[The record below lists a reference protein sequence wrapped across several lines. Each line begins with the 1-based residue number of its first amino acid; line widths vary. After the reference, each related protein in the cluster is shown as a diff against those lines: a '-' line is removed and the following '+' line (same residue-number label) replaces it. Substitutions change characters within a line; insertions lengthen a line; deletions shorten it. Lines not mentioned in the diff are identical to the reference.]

1 MENNSNYE
9 SNPNGTPNQ
18 GGPGGNR
25 PHGNGPQGP
34 GGNGPQGNG
43 QNGPGGNGNGNMP
56 PKKQNLLF
64 LLIAS
69 LITLVCMSYF
79 MKSFDEAN
87 TREIPYNEFVTMLE
101 EGKVDSV
108 YITSDRVEIYPVE
121 EQKEGNS
128 QNPFAMMSQSPMIT
142 YYTGRAESDDALS
155 ARLLEAGV
163 EINPEIPD
171 NSGLLMSILLTYVL
185 PILLL
190 WFLLSFAYKKMG
202 QGGGMMGVGKSNA
215 KVYVQ
220 KETGVTF
227 KDVAGED
234 EAKESLQEVVDFLHN
249 PGKYV
254 QIGAKLPKGALLV
267 GPPGTGKTLLAKAVA
282 GEAHVPFFSLTGSD
296 FIELYVGVGAS
307 RVRDLF
313 KEANKNAP
321 CIIFI
326 DEIDAIGRSRDSK
339 YGGGNEEREQTL
351 NQLLS
356 EMDGFDSTKGILV
369 LGATNR
375 PEILDKALLRPGR
388 FDRRIIVDKPD
399 LKGRVDILK
408 VHAKDVKMDE
418 SVDFDAIAL
427 ATSGAVGSD
436 LANMINEAAIN
447 AVKEHREYVT
457 QKDLFDAVEQVLVG
471 KEKKDRIM
479 SKEERKIVSYHEVG
493 HALISALQKNSEPVQ
508 KITIVPRTMG
518 ALGYVMHVPEEEKFL
533 NTEAELRDMLV
544 SLLGGRAAE
553 EIVFDTVTTG
563 ASNDIEKAT
572 NIAKSMVTQYGMSKK
587 FGLIGLATVESKYLS
602 GQASLNCADVTAA
615 AIDEEV
621 MKMLAESYE
630 KAKELLS
637 ENREVLDKIAEFLIE
652 KETITGKEFMKI
664 FRELKGISE
673 PEEEENFED
682 KKTEDSKEAES
693 EEAAS
698 VEENNSEQQPET
710 SEETEQSAPTEE
722 NPDNLKETETESV
735 SE

>member
-79 MKSFDEAN
+79 MKSSDEAN

-220 KETGVTF
+220 
-227 KDVAGED
+227 
-234 EAKESLQEVVDFLHN
+234 
-249 PGKYV
+249 
-254 QIGAKLPKGALLV
+254 
-267 GPPGTGKTLLAKAVA
+267 
-282 GEAHVPFFSLTGSD
+282 
-296 FIELYVGVGAS
+296 
-307 RVRDLF
+307 
-313 KEANKNAP
+313 
-321 CIIFI
+321 
-326 DEIDAIGRSRDSK
+326 
-339 YGGGNEEREQTL
+339 
-351 NQLLS
+351 
-356 EMDGFDSTKGILV
+356 
-369 LGATNR
+369 
-375 PEILDKALLRPGR
+375 
-388 FDRRIIVDKPD
+388 
-399 LKGRVDILK
+399 
-408 VHAKDVKMDE
+408 
-418 SVDFDAIAL
+418 
-427 ATSGAVGSD
+427 
-436 LANMINEAAIN
+436 
-447 AVKEHREYVT
+447 
-457 QKDLFDAVEQVLVG
+457 
-471 KEKKDRIM
+471 
-479 SKEERKIVSYHEVG
+479 
-493 HALISALQKNSEPVQ
+493 
-508 KITIVPRTMG
+508 
-518 ALGYVMHVPEEEKFL
+518 
-533 NTEAELRDMLV
+533 
-544 SLLGGRAAE
+544 
-553 EIVFDTVTTG
+553 
-563 ASNDIEKAT
+563 
-572 NIAKSMVTQYGMSKK
+572 
-587 FGLIGLATVESKYLS
+587 
-602 GQASLNCADVTAA
+602 
-615 AIDEEV
+615 
-621 MKMLAESYE
+621 
-630 KAKELLS
+630 
-637 ENREVLDKIAEFLIE
+637 
-652 KETITGKEFMKI
+652 
-664 FRELKGISE
+664 
-673 PEEEENFED
+673 
-682 KKTEDSKEAES
+682 
-693 EEAAS
+693 
-698 VEENNSEQQPET
+698 
-710 SEETEQSAPTEE
+710 
-722 NPDNLKETETESV
+722 
-735 SE
+735 

>member
-1 MENNSNYE
+1 MENNTNFEGGPGNNQGGNQKPGGSNG
-9 SNPNGTPNQ
+9 SGGS
-18 GGPGGNR
+18 GGPGGNGDNR
-25 PHGNGPQGP
+25 A
-34 GGNGPQGNG
+34 
-43 QNGPGGNGNGNMP
+43 

-64 LLIAS
+64 FLIAS
-69 LITLVCMSYF
+69 LITLLCMSYF
-79 MKSFDEAN
+79 MKAFSSA
-87 TREIPYNEFVTMLE
+87 TTKEIPYNEFVTMLE
-101 EGKVDSV
+101 KGEVDSV
-108 YITSDRVEIYPVE
+108 YITSDKVEITPKA
-121 EQKEGNS
+121 KETDKTAGN
-128 QNPFAMMSQSPMIT
+128 NPFITQQQALMT

-155 ARLLEAGV
+155 ERLLKAGV

-171 NSGLLMSILLTYVL
+171 GSGMILSILLTYIL

-190 WFLLSFAYKKMG
+190 WFVISFAYRKMSK
-202 QGGGMMGVGKSNA
+202 GGGMMGVGKSNA

-220 KETGVTF
+220 KETGITF
-227 KDVAGED
+227 QDVAGED

-254 QIGAKLPKGALLV
+254 KIGAKLPIGALLV

-313 KEANKNAP
+313 KEATKNAP

-356 EMDGFDSTKGILV
+356 EMDGFDSSKGILI

-399 LKGRVDILK
+399 LKGRVNILK

-418 SVDFDAIAL
+418 TVDFDAIAL

-447 AVKEHREYVT
+447 AVKEGRECVC

-479 SKEERKIVSYHEVG
+479 NKEERRIVSYHEVG

-518 ALGYVMHVPEEEKFL
+518 ALGYVMQVPEEEKFL
-533 NTEAELRDMLV
+533 NTESELRNMLV
-544 SLLGGRAAE
+544 SMLGGRAAE

-572 NIAKSMVTQYGMSKK
+572 DIAKSMVTQYGMSKK

-602 GQASLNCADVTAA
+602 GNATLNCSDVTAA
-615 AIDEEV
+615 AVDEEV

-630 KAKELLS
+630 KAKELLA
-637 ENREVLDKIAEFLIE
+637 ENREVMDRLAEFLIE

-664 FRELKGISE
+664 FRELKGIPE
-673 PEEEENFED
+673 PEEKKED
-682 KKTEDSKEAES
+682 VKEKTEPES
-693 EEAAS
+693 EETKES
-698 VEENNSEQQPET
+698 DTVPEEV
-710 SEETEQSAPTEE
+710 
-722 NPDNLKETETESV
+722 TETVNNDEPV
-735 SE
+735 TEDQ